1 LSVTAPSPF
10 IEKDPT
16 KAAALARELNDYVA
30 KLRDN
35 NPQGFRLFRSVPSLL
50 NTKACLK
57 KIAYVFNALHADDV
71 TLFTRYGP
79 DNHYPSQTSNPSGQG
94 SAVSRR

>member
-16 KAAALARELNDYVA
+16 KAAALARKLNDYVA

-35 NPQGFRLFRSVPSLL
+35 NPQGFRLFRSVPSLP
-50 NTKACLK
+50 K
-57 KIAYVFNALHADDV
+57 KIAYVFDALHADDV

-79 DNHYPSQTSNPSGQG
+79 DDHYPSQTSNPSGQG